1 MTNAIKLM
9 HERLELARFHK
20 SNGRPDY
27 AFQAVVDVLALLT
40 AYATELEQARQT
52 LQSSV
57 EQGAA
62 LPRTPARASGG
73 DAPEPEIA
81 PVRRPRA
88 KSIAP
93 VDALALGDP

>member
-57 EQGAA
+57 EPEVA
-62 LPRTPARASGG
+62 PA
-73 DAPEPEIA
+73 
-81 PVRRPRA
+81 RRPRA